1 MLCLVAHVYW
11 RYGGLMDMCKGEI
24 RRGEHVDQG
33 SVSFPM
39 VSYEVWG
46 RGLIG
51 QGLGL
56 VR

>member
-1 MLCLVAHVYW
+1 
-11 RYGGLMDMCKGEI
+11 MDMCKGEI